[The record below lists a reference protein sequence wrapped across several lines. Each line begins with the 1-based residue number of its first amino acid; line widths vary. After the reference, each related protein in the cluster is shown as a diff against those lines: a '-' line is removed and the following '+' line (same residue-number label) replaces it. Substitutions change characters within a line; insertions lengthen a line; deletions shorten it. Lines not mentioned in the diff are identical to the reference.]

1 MFRVYISYSYVKS
14 YKKNKTLKTHWRKID
29 YRSESLTQILT
40 GLNSALNILNNQLE
54 TLEWYDVLFYRE
66 EAEPIWGLA
75 FIAFQNYI
83 NGSIFDLHKKVSE
96 KTKYYNIEPNYRNF
110 NRSNIELIIGLA
122 NFIKHKDD
130 EKPLHN
136 GTQEILIA
144 FNLPY
149 KKDSENSPIFEGLTI
164 LSEKWDIF
172 DVYESVK
179 DWRTKLFEEYEKHC
193 L

>member
-1 MFRVYISYSYVKS
+1 M
-14 YKKNKTLKTHWRKID
+14 KTHWRKID
-29 YRSESLTQILT
+29 YRSESLTQIVN
-40 GLNSALNILNNQLE
+40 GLDSALNILNNQLE
-54 TLEWYDVLFYRE
+54 TIEWYDAVFYRE

-83 NGSIFDLHKKVSE
+83 NGSIFDLYKKASE

-130 EKPLHN
+130 EKPLHD
-136 GTQEILIA
+136 GTKKILID

-149 KKDSENSPIFEGLTI
+149 QNDSENSPIFGGLTI

-172 DVYESVK
+172 EVYKSVK
-179 DWRTKLFEEYEKHC
+179 DWRTKLFEEYEKHR